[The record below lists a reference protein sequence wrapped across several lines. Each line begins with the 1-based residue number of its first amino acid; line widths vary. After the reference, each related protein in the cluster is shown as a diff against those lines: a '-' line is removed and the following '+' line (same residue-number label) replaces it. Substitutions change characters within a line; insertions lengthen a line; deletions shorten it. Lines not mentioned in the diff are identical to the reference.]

1 MKPKTLFCDG
11 VDYTPYRVEDEQWE
25 FVNLDIEDTGIE
37 GIILCISKL
46 NGLESHIIHFQ
57 DIKNKKE
64 ILVVSIPSGGII
76 TDTSKIDVTTKQM
89 VQQFVIQNAE
99 TLQEFWD
106 NGADW
111 YLRDLLNI
119 MSNLNKIDASQFKI
133 SNQYIT

>member
-1 MKPKTLFCDG
+1 MKPKTLFSDG

-25 FVNLDIEDTGIE
+25 FANLCIEDTGIK

-46 NGLESHIIHFQ
+46 NGIEPHIIHFQ
-57 DIKNKKE
+57 NIKNKKE
-64 ILVVSIPSGGII
+64 ILVVSIPDGNII
-76 TDTSKIDVTTKQM
+76 TDTSKIDITTKQM

-119 MSNLNKIDASQFKI
+119 MGNLNKINASQFKI
-133 SNQYIT
+133 LN